1 MFENDEVYVI
11 EKFDKIKNC
20 YVFWN
25 VVSTYKKA
33 KEHIYKYMMDFS
45 GIAQGSNITLSDGQL
60 NNYDYFTASCSFDN
74 SPTITDKFRGHM
86 VVIGMTDNYY
96 LDRYIKDNNEV

>member
-1 MFENDEVYVI
+1 MFENDEVYII

-33 KEHIYKYMMDFS
+33 KEYIYKYMMECS
-45 GIAQGSNITLSDGQL
+45 CIAGGGKVTLSDGQV
-60 NNYDYFTASCSFDN
+60 NDYDYFTASCSFED
-74 SPTITDKFRGHM
+74 SPTITDKFKGHM
-86 VVIGMTDNYY
+86 VVIGMTDHYY
-96 LDRYIKDNNEV
+96 LDRYIKNNNN